1 MWVPVITGEDAYFVG
16 RIDLLHLNC
25 GPNSESFGVRYLFR
39 IPAIHEQLCV
49 LHRALDVVRMIFMV
63 GLARK
68 MDKTKNAHGDLV
80 WKPLKF
86 IRFGENEEVRS

>member
-1 MWVPVITGEDAYFVG
+1 
-16 RIDLLHLNC
+16 
-25 GPNSESFGVRYLFR
+25 
-39 IPAIHEQLCV
+39 
-49 LHRALDVVRMIFMV
+49 MV